1 MIVKAPGSSGSADP
15 LNQRGSIGWKV
26 GFFAA
31 AVLQDDFIV
40 RIEHAVSE

>member
-1 MIVKAPGSSGSADP
+1 MIVKAPGERGSDP
-15 LNQRGSIGWKV
+15 LNQRGSVGLKV

-40 RIEHAVSE
+40 RIEHAVSA